1 MTKKRPLGVG
11 VISLGWM
18 GRLHARSYRSIPE
31 RFPELGVA
39 PRLVAAADPVEQ
51 IRAEAVEDLGFERAY
66 ADYRELLAD
75 PQVEVVSI
83 CAPNF
88 LHHEMALA
96 AVEAGKPFWIEKP
109 MGISAEQS
117 RQIAQ
122 AAQDAGLVT
131 AVGFNYRHTPAIE
144 YMRSLVRSGAL
155 GRITNVRVWFIADY
169 NSSPLSPL
177 TWRASREK
185 AGAGVVPD
193 LMSHGADLA
202 QYVVG
207 RIASVSAL
215 TDTFI
220 TERPIPTKMGI
231 GHSGFEIGEEVGPVG
246 NEDYV
251 SMLVRFDGGAV
262 GTMESC
268 RVSVGPRAEY
278 VVEVYGTGGSARWN
292 FERLN
297 ELEVCTG
304 LDGGAV
310 HGYTRAM
317 AGPQWGQ
324 WQRFQ
329 PAIGTSMGFDDMKS
343 IEAAQFLESIL
354 TGEQI
359 APSAADAWCAAE
371 VDQAIVA
378 SAEDGQWH
386 DVPPV
391 SGPTTFD
398 RATGAQGA
406 ATAPPSAP
414 TTPAAPA
421 GA

>member
-1 MTKKRPLGVG
+1 MSTKKQIGIG

-18 GRLHARSYRSIPE
+18 GRLHARSYRSVSE
-31 RFPELGVA
+31 RFPELGA
-39 PRLVAAADPVEQ
+39 RARLVAAADPVEEAQ
-51 IRAEAVEDLGFERAY
+51 RAAVEDLGFERAY

-75 PQVEVVSI
+75 PQVEAVSI
-83 CAPNF
+83 CSPNY
-88 LHHEMALA
+88 LHEEIALA

-109 MGISAEQS
+109 MGVSAEQA
-117 RQIAQ
+117 RHVAR
-122 AAQDAGLVT
+122 AAADAGLVT
-131 AVGFNYRHTPAIE
+131 AVGFNYRHAPAIE
-144 YMRSLVRSGAL
+144 YMRHLVRSGEL

-169 NSSPLSPL
+169 NSSPRGPL

-207 RIASVSAL
+207 RIASVTAV

-231 GHSGFEIGEEVGPVG
+231 GHSGFEIGDEVGPVE

-251 SMLVRFDGGAV
+251 SMLVRFENGTV
-262 GTMESC
+262 GTMESS

-278 VVEVYGTGGSARWN
+278 VVEVYGTKGSARWN

-297 ELEVCTG
+297 ELEICPV
-304 LDGGAV
+304 LDGGAS

-329 PAIGTSMGFDDMKS
+329 PAIGTSMGFDDMKA
-343 IEAAQFLESIL
+343 IEAAQFIESIL
-354 TGEQI
+354 TGKQV

-371 VDQAIVA
+371 VDEAVVA
-378 SAEDGQWH
+378 SAADARWH
-386 DVPPV
+386 DVARV
-391 SGPTTFD
+391 DLPTTFD
-398 RATGAQGA
+398 A
-406 ATAPPSAP
+406 
-414 TTPAAPA
+414 
-421 GA
+421 

>member
-1 MTKKRPLGVG
+1 MSTKKQIGIG

-18 GRLHARSYRSIPE
+18 GRLHARSYRSVSE
-31 RFPELGVA
+31 RFPELGAEV
-39 PRLVAAADPVEQ
+39 RLVAAADPVEEAQ
-51 IRAEAVEDLGFERAY
+51 RAAVEDLGFERAY

-75 PQVEVVSI
+75 PQVEAVSI
-83 CAPNF
+83 CSPNY
-88 LHHEMALA
+88 LHEEIALA

-109 MGISAEQS
+109 MGVSAEQA
-117 RQIAQ
+117 RRVAR
-122 AAQDAGLVT
+122 AAADAGLVT
-131 AVGFNYRHTPAIE
+131 AVGFNYRHAPAIE
-144 YMRSLVRSGAL
+144 YMRHLVRSGEL

-169 NSSPLSPL
+169 NSSPHGPL

-207 RIASVSAL
+207 RIASVTAV

-231 GHSGFEIGEEVGPVG
+231 GHSGFEVGDEVGPVE

-251 SMLVRFDGGAV
+251 GMLVRFDGGV
-262 GTMESC
+262 IGTMESS

-278 VVEVYGTGGSARWN
+278 VVEVYGTSGSARWN

-297 ELEVCTG
+297 ELQVCTAV
-304 LDGGAV
+304 DGGPT

-317 AGPQWGQ
+317 AGPAWGD
-324 WQRFQ
+324 WSRYQ
-329 PAIGTSMGFDDMKS
+329 PAIGTSMGFDDLKS
-343 IEAAQFLESIL
+343 VEAAQFLRSFL
-354 TGEQI
+354 TGTQL

-371 VDQAIVA
+371 VDEAVVA
-378 SAEDGQWH
+378 SAADARWH
-386 DVPPV
+386 DVARV
-391 SGPTTFD
+391 DLPTTFD
-398 RATGAQGA
+398 A
-406 ATAPPSAP
+406 
-414 TTPAAPA
+414 
-421 GA
+421 